1 MQDSP
6 GLKQTRYQITRTV
19 ISAIIVWTVL
29 VGISL
34 YWNIDNIKQQTI
46 YLASS
51 DARSSWSKDQAF
63 RRWGNL
69 HGGVYV
75 KIDERTQPSP
85 YLSHLPHRDI
95 ETTDGLKLTLM
106 NPAFMMRQMTE
117 EFESLYGIKGRIT
130 SKQPLNSINRPDE
143 WELKALNSFHQGKK
157 ELLEHTEL
165 DGKPYIR
172 LMRPMQI
179 TPGCLKCHSSLKYT
193 PGSTH
198 GGVSISIPLDP
209 YLAASESTQQSVKAS
224 HGFIWLLGLFGIGLV
239 GRWSYHKEQI
249 TQITRAQL
257 NQSEQEWNHA
267 MDFLQDAVYLVDLDD
282 KVVRANRAFYD
293 MTGLNSDQVIGKNIT
308 HIMHPEG
315 ESIPCPVCQARHA
328 RKDALI
334 TMDADHPD
342 NPTARPIE
350 ILVSMTRDQHGEV
363 TGIVMGIHDLSH
375 IREAEAAVR
384 EGELQI
390 RDLLESTAEAIY
402 SLDLDGTCTL
412 ANRACAELLG
422 YDSPAELIGRKLHN
436 IIHHSH
442 KDGSPY
448 PEQQCPIHGVAK
460 LGHPSHS
467 DDEVFW
473 RKDGSSFPVEYWAYP
488 IYREDKLIGTVA
500 TYFDI
505 SDRKQTERILRRTQK
520 MDALGQ
526 LTGGIAHD
534 FNNQLG
540 VVSGYLDFL
549 NEYIGKEEKPGRWV
563 GNAIKATNRCIDL
576 TRQLLAFSRKQQ
588 TDLEYIDLKKELQEI
603 KNLIRRSVTPI
614 IDVNFSI
621 EDKIW
626 PLLTSPGDLQDAILN
641 LAINARDAMP
651 EGGRLDI
658 NVQNIHT
665 QQQQLKEYAIAE
677 GNYVKISV
685 RDNGMGMSPEVQ
697 EHIFDPFYTT
707 KDVGKGTGLGMA
719 MVYGFVKRNA
729 GYIYLTS
736 ELNEGTTV
744 TLCLPAHLNGIDQ
757 DKPVSPNTVI
767 PENKGETILLVEDE
781 EYLSNLAEELLSE
794 QVYQVSIAKDGNQ
807 AIDILSKNSDID
819 LIFTDIVMPGGIS
832 GFELARQARII
843 KPEIKILLTSGFAYK
858 EQNKPEL
865 EQDTSILDK
874 PYTRSQLL
882 NAIHR
887 TMNTDTQTF

>member
-6 GLKQTRYQITRTV
+6 GLKQLRFQITRTV
-19 ISAIIVWTVL
+19 ISAIIVWAVL

-34 YWNIDNIKQQTI
+34 YWNIDNIKQQTT
-46 YLASS
+46 YLANS
-51 DARSSWSKDQAF
+51 DARSNWSKDQAF
-63 RRWGNL
+63 RQWANL

-75 KIDERTQPSP
+75 KIDERTKPSP
-85 YLSHLPHRDI
+85 YLSHLPHRDV

-106 NPAFMMRQMTE
+106 NPAYMMRQMTE

-130 SKQPLNSINRPDE
+130 SKQPLNSSNSPDE

-157 ELLEHTEL
+157 ELLEQTEI

-172 LMRPMQI
+172 LMQPMLM
-179 TPGCLKCHSSLKYT
+179 TPGCLKCHDTLKYT

-198 GGVSISIPLDP
+198 GGVSISIPLAP
-209 YLAASESTQQSVKAS
+209 YLAASESTQQSIKAS
-224 HGFIWLLGLFGIGLV
+224 HGFIWLLGLFGIGLF
-239 GRWSYHKEQI
+239 GRWSYHNEQI

-282 KVVRANRAFYD
+282 KVVRANKAFYD
-293 MTGLNSDQVIGKNIT
+293 LTGLSSDQVIGKDIT

-315 ESIPCPVCQARHA
+315 ENITCLVCQARHA
-328 RKDALI
+328 REDALI

-342 NPTARPIE
+342 NPTTRPIE

-384 EGELQI
+384 EGEHQI

-402 SLDLDGTCTL
+402 SLDLDGACTL

-422 YDSPAELIGRKLHN
+422 YDSPAELIGQKLHN

-442 KDGSPY
+442 EDGSPY
-448 PEQQCPIHGVAK
+448 PEQQCPIHGVSK
-460 LGHPSHS
+460 LGHPCHS

-488 IYREDKLIGTVA
+488 IYRENKLIGTVA
-500 TYFDI
+500 TFFNI
-505 SDRKQTERILRRTQK
+505 SERKQTERILRRTQK

-549 NEYIGKEEKPGRWV
+549 SEYIGKEEKPGRWV

-621 EDKIW
+621 EDDIW
-626 PLLTSPGDLQDAILN
+626 PLLTSSGDLQDAILN

-658 NVQNIHT
+658 NVQNIHM
-665 QQQQLKEYAIAE
+665 QQQQLNEYAIAE
-677 GNYVKISV
+677 GNYVKISI

-697 EHIFDPFYTT
+697 EHVFDPFYTT

-736 ELNEGTTV
+736 ELSEGTTV
-744 TLCLPAHLNGIDQ
+744 TLCLPAHLKGVDQ
-757 DKPVSPNTVI
+757 DKPVSQNTDV
-767 PENKGETILLVEDE
+767 PRNKGETILLVEDE
-781 EYLSNLAEELLSE
+781 KYLSNLAEEFLTD
-794 QVYQVSIAKDGNQ
+794 QGYQVIIAKNGNQ

-819 LIFTDIVMPGGIS
+819 LVFTDIVMPGGIS
-832 GFELARQARII
+832 GFELARQARTI

-858 EQNKPEL
+858 EKNKPDL

-882 NAIHR
+882 IAIHR
-887 TMNTDTQTF
+887 TMNTDD